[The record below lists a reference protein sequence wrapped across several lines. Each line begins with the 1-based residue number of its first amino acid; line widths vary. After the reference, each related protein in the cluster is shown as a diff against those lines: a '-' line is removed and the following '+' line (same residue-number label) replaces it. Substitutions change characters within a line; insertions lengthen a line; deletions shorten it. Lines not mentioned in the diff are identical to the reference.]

1 MSKVALTRRQALTGL
16 SSLAAAPLALA
27 YVPPQAGGPPSGI
40 IAPPTDLGN
49 VLEFE
54 DMAARRLAPC
64 AYAAIAGGDRAFF
77 ERITFRP
84 RMMAPT
90 MNLDLSL
97 ELFGDKMFAPI
108 IVGPIA
114 KLQTYHPDGEAGM
127 ARAASAAK
135 AWMVVSGE
143 ASMPLEKI
151 TPESSTILW
160 YQVFLKGDPATARA
174 KVDQAIKSGC
184 KAICITTEFPFP
196 SQEVCSGP
204 PTLSGMSRP
213 PINWDVID
221 QIRKGVNVPVLIKG
235 IMTAEEAEA
244 AVKRGIQGIIVS
256 NYGGLLAPGMASAM
270 EMLPAVVSGVAGK
283 TPVLIDGSFRR
294 GSDIFKALAYGA
306 TAVMIGRPTVWG
318 LAAYGPEGAQQV
330 LEMLQTEL
338 ARDMAQTGRQTLK
351 EIDCSVIKLH
361 EA

>member
-1 MSKVALTRRQALTGL
+1 MTKFALTRREALTAL
-16 SSLAAAPLALA
+16 SSLAAAPLARA
-27 YVPPQAGGPPSGI
+27 YVPPEASAPSNT
-40 IAPPTDLGN
+40 IAPAADLGN

-54 DMAARRLAPC
+54 EMASRRLAPC

-77 ERITFRP
+77 ERITLRP

-97 ELFGDKMFAPI
+97 ELFGEKMFAPI
-108 IVGPIA
+108 IAGPIA
-114 KLQTYHPDGEAGM
+114 KQQTYHPDGEAAM
-127 ARAASAAK
+127 AHAASAAK

-143 ASMPLEKI
+143 SSMPLEKI
-151 TPESSTILW
+151 TAESSTILW
-160 YQVFLKGDPATARA
+160 YQVFLKSDPAEVRA
-174 KVDQAIKSGC
+174 KIDQAVKAGC
-184 KAICITTEFPFP
+184 KAICITTYFPFP
-196 SQEVCSGP
+196 SQEACSGP
-204 PTLSGMSRP
+204 PTISAISRP

-221 QIRKGVNVPVLIKG
+221 RIRKGVKVPVLIKG

-244 AVKRGIQGIIVS
+244 AVKRGIQGIVVS

-270 EMLPAVVSGVAGK
+270 EMLPSVVSGVAGK
-283 TPVLIDGSFRR
+283 APVLVDGGFRR

-318 LAAYGPEGAQQV
+318 LAAYGPEGVQHV

-351 EIDCSVIKLH
+351 DIDRSVIRLH